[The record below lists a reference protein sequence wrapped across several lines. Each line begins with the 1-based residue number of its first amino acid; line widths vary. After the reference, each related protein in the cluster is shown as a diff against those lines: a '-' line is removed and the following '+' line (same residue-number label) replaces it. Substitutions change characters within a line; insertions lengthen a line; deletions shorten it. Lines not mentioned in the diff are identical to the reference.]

1 VPDNIRSESLT
12 SKVEEFLLEL
22 FDTLNRTIPGIPN
35 DLFHVIVDARGR
47 NVAIRQTT
55 REGITLCV
63 ESTPV
68 LYLGVSFRCTW
79 SADESFLAIEESTFE
94 LSTKDSPEPLLRYD
108 YLRSPTGHI
117 PGAHINV
124 HAHRDEMVFAMVA
137 AGAQDRGA
145 LRHRAMDS
153 GKMPRLA
160 NLHLPVGGHRFRPSL
175 EDILEFAIAEF
186 GVDCLP
192 SHRTALDEGRVRYR
206 TRQLMAAV
214 ADDPESA
221 AEELRRIGYTVEA
234 GNPSRSPRTDRTR
247 AW

>member
-1 VPDNIRSESLT
+1 MRDERGPETLA
-12 SKVEEFLLEL
+12 SKVSEFLLEL
-22 FDTLNRTIPGIPN
+22 FDTLNQTIPGIPS

-63 ESTPV
+63 DRVPI

-79 SADESFLAIEESTFE
+79 SADRSFLAIEESTFD

-108 YLRSPTGHI
+108 FLRAPSGHI

-137 AGAQDRGA
+137 AGSQDRA
-145 LRHRAMDS
+145 LLRQRAMDS

-186 GVDCLP
+186 GIDCLP
-192 SHRTALDEGRVRYR
+192 TFRTALDDGRARYR
-206 TRQLMAAV
+206 RRQLMAAV

-221 AEELRRIGYTVEA
+221 AEELRRIGYSVIGSDA
-234 GNPSRSPRTDRTR
+234 PRPPRADRIR